1 MKLFKSKS
9 SSSTKNINN
18 SSSSSSEDTDKPS
31 SSAVLGHNN
40 NKKKTRSSLFSS
52 FSSKKNF
59 NKKTIVSNA
68 NVAESSSTSR
78 KSSILATAST
88 TTVTSSSSL
97 YSSRI
102 SSSAA
107 PSAIR
112 RNPFDNNDG
121 NNGDDDDTYTTATPG
136 STSSSH
142 GGGGGVDPF
151 QHFEN
156 ALGGEGEG
164 VDDENDPRNNPFEEG
179 GKSSDVDDDDA
190 DDAVDDSS
198 SSLSSS
204 MKTLQGIMN
213 YLKEKELKEWAAEID
228 HQRRI
233 ANALSRNTKNW
244 YVATAD
250 DNDDIV
256 QQQQADADDIDS
268 DDEELL
274 TDVVEAILH
283 AMEDYPDDE
292 ILQEDSCLAL
302 EAFTT
307 TTMVNNNNNAINVN
321 RILEEI
327 LVAME
332 GFADNPIVVSSSLGL
347 LCNLSTT
354 TTSSS
359 SKGGGGV
366 PGGVTSNPKL
376 AKYALS
382 SILQGMKE
390 HRDDVELYTKG
401 CKAMSNFTQNNH
413 TAQLILTCKEPLG
426 LRIISEGLKC
436 HRPGNDDDIVIDDEI
451 MLQRLKMR
459 SSATQVVKNLSTH
472 PSLEVKGKI
481 ALGGGAAQLIDRLL
495 ENLKETGKDLIQN
508 NYNVAVMAT
517 TNDDDDEDDDE
528 VRISITIMEDT
539 LQTIG
544 NLATID
550 TIVTKDDDPRYRNNH
565 HSPTSYNNN
574 NNNSSAADDI
584 QKQLTKAVKPVLNV
598 IRQHP
603 NRRTIQYYGLQTIQ
617 RLTISHANSIANYHG
632 GISTLLNALSL
643 SSSESAAAGTSTASS
658 SSTDTDTDLITDDMI
673 YERVL
678 GCLCG
683 LLSPSSNADGLDLV
697 ASFHNEDG
705 LSTIFRCVR
714 QYQSQRLLLE
724 NAFEL
729 LFYLSCRVRVVLTS
743 IVGMSSTIQNGVGAR
758 AARSI
763 ETQFIQEENVFVL
776 LGTIN
781 QYIEHENASELI
793 CQRGLG
799 ILVNIHAFS
808 MQQKQQEQQQD
819 VFASDGGIKL
829 VLHVMRRHGLAV
841 AIQEY
846 GVGLLASIL
855 KETMMT
861 MPTTIS
867 DVLSSSSMANKK
879 KNANIAVSNEFI
891 NEEGISTVLAAMMIH
906 PDHGAI
912 QVHGCDVLIY
922 LLKVNNG
929 NNKYK
934 QFILD
939 ETNAVRVINDAR
951 SYHKTN
957 KGVQSR
963 ASVLLKTLL
972 SSSSSPSIS
981 TAATTATSILSSH
994 AHQAAASLFAS

>member
-1 MKLFKSKS
+1 MC
-9 SSSTKNINN
+9 
-18 SSSSSSEDTDKPS
+18 
-31 SSAVLGHNN
+31 
-40 NKKKTRSSLFSS
+40 
-52 FSSKKNF
+52 
-59 NKKTIVSNA
+59 
-68 NVAESSSTSR
+68 
-78 KSSILATAST
+78 
-88 TTVTSSSSL
+88 
-97 YSSRI
+97 
-102 SSSAA
+102 
-107 PSAIR
+107 IR
-112 RNPFDNNDG
+112 
-121 NNGDDDDTYTTATPG
+121 
-136 STSSSH
+136 
-142 GGGGGVDPF
+142 
-151 QHFEN
+151 
-156 ALGGEGEG
+156 
-164 VDDENDPRNNPFEEG
+164 
-179 GKSSDVDDDDA
+179 
-190 DDAVDDSS
+190 DS
-198 SSLSSS
+198 
-204 MKTLQGIMN
+204 
-213 YLKEKELKEWAAEID
+213 
-228 HQRRI
+228 
-233 ANALSRNTKNW
+233 
-244 YVATAD
+244 
-250 DNDDIV
+250 
-256 QQQQADADDIDS
+256 
-268 DDEELL
+268 
-274 TDVVEAILH
+274 
-283 AMEDYPDDE
+283 
-292 ILQEDSCLAL
+292 
-302 EAFTT
+302 
-307 TTMVNNNNNAINVN
+307 
-321 RILEEI
+321 
-327 LVAME
+327 
-332 GFADNPIVVSSSLGL
+332 
-347 LCNLSTT
+347 
-354 TTSSS
+354 
-359 SKGGGGV
+359 
-366 PGGVTSNPKL
+366 
-376 AKYALS
+376 
-382 SILQGMKE
+382 
-390 HRDDVELYTKG
+390 
-401 CKAMSNFTQNNH
+401 
-413 TAQLILTCKEPLG
+413 
-426 LRIISEGLKC
+426 
-436 HRPGNDDDIVIDDEI
+436 
-451 MLQRLKMR
+451 
-459 SSATQVVKNLSTH
+459 
-472 PSLEVKGKI
+472 
-481 ALGGGAAQLIDRLL
+481 
-495 ENLKETGKDLIQN
+495 
-508 NYNVAVMAT
+508 
-517 TNDDDDEDDDE
+517 
-528 VRISITIMEDT
+528 
-539 LQTIG
+539 
-544 NLATID
+544 
-550 TIVTKDDDPRYRNNH
+550 
-565 HSPTSYNNN
+565 
-574 NNNSSAADDI
+574 
-584 QKQLTKAVKPVLNV
+584 
-598 IRQHP
+598 
-603 NRRTIQYYGLQTIQ
+603 
-617 RLTISHANSIANYHG
+617 
-632 GISTLLNALSL
+632 
-643 SSSESAAAGTSTASS
+643 
-658 SSTDTDTDLITDDMI
+658 

-743 IVGMSSTIQNGVGAR
+743 IVGMSPTIQNGVGAR

-763 ETQFIQEENVFVL
+763 ENQFIQEENVFVL

-781 QYIEHENASELI
+781 QYIEYENASELI

-867 DVLSSSSMANKK
+867 DALSSSSSMTNKK